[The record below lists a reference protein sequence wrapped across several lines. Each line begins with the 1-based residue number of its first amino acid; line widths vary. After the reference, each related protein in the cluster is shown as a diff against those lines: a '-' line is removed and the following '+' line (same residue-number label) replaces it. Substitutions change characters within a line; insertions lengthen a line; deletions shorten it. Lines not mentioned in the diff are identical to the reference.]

1 MANLKLYEH
10 PPYMKFVRGENLAI
24 KGKRFVN
31 LFITTY
37 KI

>member
-10 PPYMKFVRGENLAI
+10 PPYVKFARGENLAI